1 MAACTFGRPM
11 SDVDPSARASAG
23 PVPVFRRATEED
35 AFKLARAVFLADERV
50 DMQTLASQLG
60 ISRATLHR
68 WVQTREA
75 LLDGMLGD
83 LAGEFFELSRAQAH
97 GEPDEVIADVIRIL
111 VTTTARFQ
119 PVRGFVQREPEL
131 ALRLLVGERSSVRR
145 RLLEEMQQLITDVV
159 PDEAEQLRGYAE
171 AMVPVGLAL
180 AWPTLVAGDEPSG
193 ERIATVSRALLA
205 AARAGQLPAG
215 AF

>member
-1 MAACTFGRPM
+1 M
-11 SDVDPSARASAG
+11 SETETNTQPRT
-23 PVPVFRRATEED
+23 VFRRATAQD
-35 AFKLARAVFLADERV
+35 ALDLARTTFLADERV
-50 DMQTLASQLG
+50 DMQTLAAELG
-60 ISRATLHR
+60 IARATLHR
-68 WVQTREA
+68 WVQTREN
-75 LLDGMLGD
+75 LLDRVLGD
-83 LAGEFFELSRAQAH
+83 LAREFFELSRTPVH
-97 GEPDEVIADVIRIL
+97 GQPDEVIAEVIKVI
-111 VTTTARFQ
+111 VTNTAGFQ
-119 PVRGFVQREPEL
+119 PIRGFVQREPEL

-145 RLLEEMQQLITDVV
+145 RLLEELQQLIAEIL

>member
-1 MAACTFGRPM
+1 M
-11 SDVDPSARASAG
+11 SESETTTQPRT
-23 PVPVFRRATEED
+23 VFRRATAQD
-35 AFKLARAVFLADERV
+35 ALDLARTAFLADERV
-50 DMQTLASQLG
+50 DMQTLAAELG
-60 ISRATLHR
+60 IARATLHR
-68 WVQTREA
+68 WVQTREN
-75 LLDGMLGD
+75 LLDRVLGD
-83 LAGEFFELSRAQAH
+83 LAREFFELSRTPVK
-97 GEPDEVIADVIRIL
+97 GRPDEVIAEVIRIL
-111 VTTTARFQ
+111 VTNTAGFQ
-119 PVRGFVQREPEL
+119 PIRGFVQREPEL

-145 RLLEEMQQLITDVV
+145 GLLEELQRLIADVL

-205 AARAGQLPAG
+205 GARAGQLPAG

>member
-1 MAACTFGRPM
+1 M
-11 SDVDPSARASAG
+11 SETETSTQPRT
-23 PVPVFRRATEED
+23 VFRRATAQD
-35 AFKLARAVFLADERV
+35 ALDLARTTFLADERV
-50 DMQTLASQLG
+50 DMQTLAAELG
-60 ISRATLHR
+60 IARATLHR
-68 WVQTREA
+68 WVQTREN
-75 LLDGMLGD
+75 LLDRVLGD
-83 LAGEFFELSRAQAH
+83 LAGEFFQASRAQAH
-97 GEPDEVIADVIRIL
+97 GRPDEVIADVIRIL

-119 PVRGFVQREPEL
+119 PIRGFVQREPEL

-145 RLLEEMQQLITDVV
+145 GLLEELEQLIAEIL

>member
-1 MAACTFGRPM
+1 M
-11 SDVDPSARASAG
+11 SETETNTQPRT
-23 PVPVFRRATEED
+23 VFRRATAQD
-35 AFKLARAVFLADERV
+35 ALDLARTTFLADERV
-50 DMQTLASQLG
+50 DMQTLAAELG
-60 ISRATLHR
+60 IARATLHR
-68 WVQTREA
+68 WVQTREN
-75 LLDGMLGD
+75 LLDRVLGD
-83 LAGEFFELSRAQAH
+83 LAREFFELSRTSVH
-97 GEPDEVIADVIRIL
+97 GQPDEVIAEVIKAI
-111 VTTTARFQ
+111 VTNTAGFQ
-119 PVRGFVQREPEL
+119 PIRGFVQREPEL

-145 RLLEEMQQLITDVV
+145 GLLEELQQLIVEIL

>member
-1 MAACTFGRPM
+1 M
-11 SDVDPSARASAG
+11 SETETNTQPRT
-23 PVPVFRRATEED
+23 VFRRATAQD
-35 AFKLARAVFLADERV
+35 ALDLARTTFLADERV
-50 DMQTLASQLG
+50 DMQTLAAELG
-60 ISRATLHR
+60 IARATLHR
-68 WVQTREA
+68 WVKTREN
-75 LLDGMLGD
+75 LLDRVLGD
-83 LAGEFFELSRAQAH
+83 LAREFFELSRTPVH
-97 GEPDEVIADVIRIL
+97 GQPDEVIAEVIKVI
-111 VTTTARFQ
+111 VTNTAGFQ
-119 PVRGFVQREPEL
+119 PIRGFVQREPEL

-145 RLLEEMQQLITDVV
+145 GLLEELQQLIAEIL

>member
-1 MAACTFGRPM
+1 M
-11 SDVDPSARASAG
+11 SETETNTQPRT
-23 PVPVFRRATEED
+23 VFRRATAQD
-35 AFKLARAVFLADERV
+35 ALDLARTTFLADERV
-50 DMQTLASQLG
+50 DMQTLAAELG
-60 ISRATLHR
+60 IARATLHR
-68 WVQTREA
+68 WVQTREN
-75 LLDGMLGD
+75 LLDRVLGD
-83 LAGEFFELSRAQAH
+83 LAREFFELSRTPVH
-97 GEPDEVIADVIRIL
+97 GQPDEVIAEVIKVI
-111 VTTTARFQ
+111 VTNTAGFQ
-119 PVRGFVQREPEL
+119 PIRGFVQREPEL

-145 RLLEEMQQLITDVV
+145 GLLEELQQLIAEIL